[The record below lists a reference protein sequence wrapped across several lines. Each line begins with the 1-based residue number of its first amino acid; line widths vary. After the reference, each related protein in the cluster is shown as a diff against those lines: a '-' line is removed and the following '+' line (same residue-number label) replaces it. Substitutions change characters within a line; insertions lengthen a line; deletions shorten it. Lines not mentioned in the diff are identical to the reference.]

1 MIPISDENLIVRR
14 PLATWL
20 LLAAL
25 AVVWIYVQGAG
36 RSAARLAETGCNLGL
51 VAGEIT
57 GLAPIGRAIPIGPH
71 QLCVVDA
78 EPINWLTPITSMFL
92 HASWMH
98 LLGNALFLWVF
109 GRAVEDSM
117 GRLRFL
123 MFYV

>member
-1 MIPISDENLIVRR
+1 GRAARGRPWRIDRASDRVVGSDRPPPMIPISDENLIVRR

-36 RSAARLAETGCNLGL
+36 RSAARLAETVCNLGL

-57 GLAPIGRAIPIGPH
+57 GLAPVGRAIPIGPH

-78 EPINWLTPITSMFL
+78 EPINWLT
-92 HASWMH
+92 
-98 LLGNALFLWVF
+98 
-109 GRAVEDSM
+109 
-117 GRLRFL
+117 
-123 MFYV
+123 